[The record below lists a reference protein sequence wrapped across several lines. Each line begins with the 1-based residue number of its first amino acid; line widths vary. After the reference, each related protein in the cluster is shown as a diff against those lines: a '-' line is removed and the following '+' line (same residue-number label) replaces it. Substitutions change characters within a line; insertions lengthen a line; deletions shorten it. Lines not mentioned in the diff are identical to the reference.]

1 MPMDHKLVCHMH
13 QTFSLIHM
21 AHLSG
26 NTSGVSNLLTYTGFP
41 GDVCLTFFN
50 ILPGNK
56 DAVMPKPPWKK
67 RDVMFTTV
75 TTSAYQHQLNAG
87 FSKVCE
93 IFKVC
98 DIESLKYIRE
108 FYTPVCYCG
117 EISTPWN
124 VMRKRTVIGFL
135 TCRSNGLMGGAWPM
149 KAAMDSRPSAVI
161 LNVWLCKN
169 IKLLVNS
176 SKQLQ
181 WITYIIIIF
190 L

>member
-1 MPMDHKLVCHMH
+1 MAVSASDVMPMDHKLVYHMH

-75 TTSAYQHQLNAG
+75 TTSTYQHQLNAG
-87 FSKVCE
+87 FSKVRE

-108 FYTPVCYCG
+108 FYTSVCYN
-117 EISTPWN
+117 S
-124 VMRKRTVIGFL
+124 
-135 TCRSNGLMGGAWPM
+135 
-149 KAAMDSRPSAVI
+149 

-176 SKQLQ
+176 SKQLL